1 MSAKKDKHR
10 LTPHQRRVV
19 EAKIRKPEAT
29 LKEVGVRAGYR
40 SSPAQHAHQALK
52 SPHVQTRLAELMEK
66 HPRQE
71 LKFERLL
78 HTLADGL
85 GATEIKVFQDKG
97 KIVESPPY
105 VDHDARHA
113 YLRTAF
119 QLRGDLKPE
128 NGNGNG
134 NGLYVELRDDQLA
147 LIAIKKAK
155 PTDFLRQPE
164 AGG

>member
-1 MSAKKDKHR
+1 MGAFHPNKCHWSEWKALVFPIFQQTMVLDLGANLMNAKKDKHR

-19 EAKIRKPEAT
+19 EAKIRRPEASLREIGT
-29 LKEVGVRAGYR
+29 RAGYTH
-40 SSPAQHAHQALK
+40 SPRQHAYAALRT
-52 SPHVQTRLAELMEK
+52 PHVQTRLAELMEK

-97 KIVESPPY
+97 RIIESPPY

-113 YLRTAF
+113 
-119 QLRGDLKPE
+119 
-128 NGNGNG
+128 
-134 NGLYVELRDDQLA
+134 
-147 LIAIKKAK
+147 
-155 PTDFLRQPE
+155 
-164 AGG
+164 